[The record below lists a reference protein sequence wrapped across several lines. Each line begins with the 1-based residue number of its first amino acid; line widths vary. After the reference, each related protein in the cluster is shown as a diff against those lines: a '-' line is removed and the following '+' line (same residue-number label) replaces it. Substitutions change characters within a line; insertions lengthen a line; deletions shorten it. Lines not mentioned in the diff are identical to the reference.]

1 MTNDGTGTVGSFLLA
16 DCGSITTTVALFD
29 LVEDEYR
36 LIARAVSPTTIRMPW
51 HDVVVGIQEA
61 ASQVS
66 AITGRP
72 LITESGELITPE
84 QQNGAGVDF
93 FGLTISAARPL
104 KVIVAG
110 LLEDVSIASV
120 RRALE
125 SIYAQEV
132 SAFTLDTS
140 RDEQSQIQAVLNE
153 RPDLLFIA
161 GGADGSDP
169 QQLVDLLE
177 SLELGAGLLNGA
189 RGPDI
194 LYAGNRQLRERVTE
208 SFGQSATIYMA
219 DNVRPSIEAE
229 QLHDAKTLLG
239 EVYLERKLADIPGI
253 QDLSSWIDAPMEAT
267 GRAFATM
274 IDYFGALYRSPVIG
288 VDLGSNN
295 VVLASADDAEP
306 GRLFIRSNLG
316 MGEPLPEILNVCE
329 PDDILHWAPVDL
341 EASQLNDF
349 IYDKAIHPQTVPLT
363 EDEVFLEQ
371 AIARILLRQTLSQAA
386 RSWGWPTQGLSL
398 PSLNLMVLRGSVLAN
413 SPRPGQALLTVLD
426 ALQPSGVFS
435 VAVDRHGI
443 LPMLGL
449 MALQDPAAV
458 VQILEGG
465 VLHELGWV
473 IAPVGAGTLGDH
485 ALHIVVASE
494 DKGEYHIDAEFG
506 ELIAVPLAQ
515 GASAE
520 LRLKPDKKVDVGRG
534 PGRGRKITVHG
545 GAVGLVVDVRG
556 RPLTLPE
563 EDEER
568 RRRLRQWHWDM
579 GS

>member
-1 MTNDGTGTVGSFLLA
+1 MTNDGVNTLGSFLLA
-16 DCGSITTTVALFD
+16 DCGSMTTTVALFD
-29 LVEDEYR
+29 LVGDEYR
-36 LIARAVSPTTIRMPW
+36 LIARAVSPTTLRMPW
-51 HDVVVGIQEA
+51 YDIVVGIQEA
-61 ASQVS
+61 AGHISD
-66 AITGRP
+66 ITGRP

-84 QQNGAGVDF
+84 QRNGSGVDF
-93 FGLTISAARPL
+93 FGVTTSAARPL

-110 LLEDVSIASV
+110 LLEDVSIASI

-132 SAFTLDTS
+132 GALTLDTA
-140 RDEQSQIQAVLNE
+140 RDEQAQIQSILKE
-153 RPDLLFIA
+153 KPDLLFIA

-169 QQLVDLLE
+169 RQLGELLE
-177 SLELGAGLLNGA
+177 SVALGTGLLNGA

-208 SFGQSATIYMA
+208 SFGQSATVYMA
-219 DNVRPSIEAE
+219 DNVRPSIEVE
-229 QLHDAKTLLG
+229 RLHDAKRLLG
-239 EVYLERKLADIPGI
+239 EIYLERKLADVPGI
-253 QDLSSWIDAPMEAT
+253 QDLSSWVDVPMEAT

-288 VDLGSNN
+288 VDLGTNN
-295 VVLASADDAEP
+295 VVLAAADNDEP

-316 MGEPLPEILNVCE
+316 MGEPLPEILNVYE
-329 PDDILHWAPVDL
+329 PKDILRWVPVNYND
-341 EASQLNDF
+341 SQLKDF
-349 IYDKAIHPQTVPLT
+349 MYDRSIHPQTVPLT

-371 AIARILLRQTLSQAA
+371 ALARALLRQALARAT
-386 RSWGWPTQGLSL
+386 RSWGWSTEGFSLLSADL
-398 PSLNLMVLRGSVLAN
+398 LVLRGSLLAH
-413 SPRPGQALLTVLD
+413 SSRPGQALLTVLD

-449 MALQDPAAV
+449 MAAQDPTAV

-473 IAPVGAGTLGDH
+473 IAPVGTGTPGEQ

-494 DKGEYHIDAEFG
+494 EKGEYHIDAEFG

-520 LRLKPDKKVDVGRG
+520 LRLKPEKQVDVGRG
-534 PGRGRKITVHG
+534 PGRSRKITVHG

-556 RPLTLPE
+556 RPLKLPE

-568 RRRLRQWHWDM
+568 QRRVRQWHWDM